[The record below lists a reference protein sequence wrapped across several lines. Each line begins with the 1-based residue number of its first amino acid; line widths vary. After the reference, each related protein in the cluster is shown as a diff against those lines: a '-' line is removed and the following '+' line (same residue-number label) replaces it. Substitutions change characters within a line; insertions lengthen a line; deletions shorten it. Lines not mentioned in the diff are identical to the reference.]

1 MTVETKYSI
10 GDAVYTASE
19 HRVDRAIVKAI
30 RITSLRNKIE
40 YGFETRGY
48 MSLML
53 HGDGFSWWSE
63 STIFDNIDE
72 AEKAHTKL
80 KKHYEEERKKERA
93 QDLIK
98 RKAQL
103 RAELEQLEAGV
114 DPDED
119 DE

>member
-1 MTVETKYSI
+1 MTVETKYAI

-19 HRVDRAIVKAI
+19 YRVDRGIIKAI
-30 RITSLRNKIE
+30 RITGLRNKVE
-40 YGFETRGY
+40 YGFETTGY
-48 MSLML
+48 MSFMI

-63 STIFDNIDE
+63 KDLFDNVKD
-72 AEKAHTKL
+72 AEKRHSLLEAD
-80 KKHYEEERKKERA
+80 RAAKEA
-93 QDLIK
+93 KEKADELIK
-98 RKAQL
+98 RKARL